1 LRQEEDH
8 QPTSRIHRDY
18 MPVVMEKHGAIPSR
32 ANMGD
37 LLQDTGTC
45 RDRRLEQTITWLHK
59 GAEKWRYAAFTSI
72 RNACTAWKPSNRP
85 A

>member
-1 LRQEEDH
+1 LLEEKRYILIQTLVPQFSCPIGVHRSGTRATFAQLRQEEDH

-37 LLQDTGTC
+37 LLQDTGT
-45 RDRRLEQTITWLHK
+45 I
-59 GAEKWRYAAFTSI
+59 
-72 RNACTAWKPSNRP
+72 PP
-85 A
+85 P